1 MSSRV
6 AIACLLGTMSG
17 LIAACD
23 RQSAPVEQAN
33 SMAEGAAPAPDEAA
47 PAPDEAAPAAAPL
60 PAAGSP
66 AGKVDRS
73 HKGEAAPTV
82 SFADPSG
89 KPTTLASF
97 RGKPVLV
104 NLWATWCAPCV
115 AEMPTLDAL
124 AGTGAVRVVAIAQ
137 DLQSEK
143 VAPFFAARK
152 FAHLQP
158 YQDPKLGLSTGMG
171 ASLPTTILYDAGGRE
186 VWRVTGGF
194 DWASPQAKV
203 LVAEG

>member
-6 AIACLLGTMSG
+6 AIACLLAISVMGMT
-17 LIAACD
+17 AACD
-23 RQSAPVEQAN
+23 RQSPPAEQAN
-33 SMAEGAAPAPDEAA
+33 VSGPAPDEAA
-47 PAPDEAAPAAAPL
+47 PAPDEAAPAAAT
-60 PAAGSP
+60 ASP

-73 HKGEAAPTV
+73 HKNEAAPSA
-82 SFADPSG
+82 SFADPAG
-89 KPTTLASF
+89 KPTTLAAF

-115 AEMPTLDAL
+115 AEMPTLDTL
-124 AGTGAVRVVAIAQ
+124 AGTGAVRVVAVAQ
-137 DLQSEK
+137 DLQPDK
-143 VAPFFAARK
+143 VVPFFATRK

-158 YQDPKLGLSTGMG
+158 YQDPTLGLSTGLG
-171 ASLPTTILYDAGGRE
+171 ANLPTTILYDAAGRE

-194 DWASPQAKV
+194 DWASAEAKA